1 MKKLIFLFIIS
12 VSILGCKS
20 LKSID
25 DLALNSKIVTNID
38 LTSVIEDKVPVEIN
52 PGRFTKNTITYRMP
66 KVIQGSY
73 SVGDFG
79 RFIDSFKALDYK
91 GNELNFEKTDAN
103 TWIINNGTQLDRIA
117 YFVNDTFDIENVERD
132 IPFSP
137 GGTNISSENYI
148 LNLHG
153 FIGYFDSLKN
163 NQYTLSVTSP
173 SDLNYAT
180 ALNEIQNINTN
191 DNKTISVFSANR
203 YFDITDN
210 PIMYGSIEIETFKVG
225 DISIVLSV
233 YSPNKVHSAESIKE
247 TVFKM
252 MEAQKKYLGDL
263 DSTSRYDIFL
273 YLSDLDDNTSPKGFG
288 ALEHHKSTVVV
299 LPEQSTAEE
308 LAESM
313 IDVVSH
319 EFFHIVTPLSL
330 HSEDVHYFDY
340 ANPTLSKHL
349 WLYEGVVEYFSHHFQ
364 VYEGLINEQDFYNRV
379 MGKIEMSRYFD
390 DEMSFITMSE
400 NVLEEPFA
408 TNYYNVY
415 EKGALL
421 GMCLDILIRES
432 SNGNRSLLSVMKEL
446 SNRYGQS
453 KPFED
458 DLIISELVEMTY
470 PEIDTFFTNHIIGE
484 TPINYEEILEK
495 VGLEYAELPVKTGYL
510 IIDSQPIVSIN
521 PFSQKFYFTEAVLEN
536 SFWKEQGVLPK
547 DIIKSIEGTTLSI
560 SNVNNVLRDVFDWK
574 PGREI
579 KVVLLRNDEEIVI
592 ETITTQAYTKGLSI
606 GPQENGTSNQLKIR
620 NAWLKG

>member
-1 MKKLIFLFIIS
+1 MKKLIFLFVIS
-12 VSILGCKS
+12 ISILGCKS
-20 LKSID
+20 LKD
-25 DLALNSKIVTNID
+25 VNDLGTSSKIETKID
-38 LTSVIEDKVPVEIN
+38 LTRVIDDKVPVEIN
-52 PGRFTKNTITYRMP
+52 PGRFTENTITYRIP

-73 SVGDFG
+73 AVGDFG
-79 RFIDSFKALDYK
+79 RFIDTFKAYDYK
-91 GNELNFEKTDAN
+91 GNELGFEKVDTN
-103 TWIINNGTQLDRIA
+103 TWKIFNGKQLDRIT
-117 YFVNDTFDIENVERD
+117 YYVNDTFDLENTDRA

-137 GGTNISSENYI
+137 GGTNISPDNYV

-163 NQYTLSVTSP
+163 NQYTLQVTYP
-173 SDLNYAT
+173 TEFKYAT
-180 ALNEIQNINTN
+180 ALNEIQNSITNIN
-191 DNKTISVFSANR
+191 KAVSVFSANR

-210 PIMYGSIEIETFKVG
+210 PIMYGNIEVETFNVG

-233 YSPNKVHSAESIKE
+233 YSPNKVHSAKSIKE

-252 MEAQKKYLGDL
+252 MEAQKKYLGEL

-273 YLSDLDDNTSPKGFG
+273 YLSDLESKTTPRGFG

-299 LPEQSTAEE
+299 LEEQSTAEE

-364 VYEGLINEQDFYNRV
+364 VYEGLINEQDFYNRIMEKV
-379 MGKIEMSRYFD
+379 EIARYFD
-390 DEMSFITMSE
+390 DDMSFITMSE
-400 NVLEEPFA
+400 NVLEEPYA

-415 EKGALL
+415 EKGALI
-421 GMCLDILIRES
+421 GMCLDVLIRENS
-432 SNGNRSLLSVMKEL
+432 KGNRSLLSVMKEL
-446 SNRYGQS
+446 STKYGQN
-453 KPFED
+453 KPFKD

-495 VGLEYAELPVKTGYL
+495 VGLEYAEQPVKTDYL
-510 IIDSQPIVSIN
+510 FIDSQPIVSMN

-536 SFWKEQGVLPK
+536 SFWKAQGVLPK
-547 DIIKSIEGTTLSI
+547 DVIKSIDGVKLSI
-560 SNVNNVLRDVFDWK
+560 SNVNNVLKGVFEWK

-579 KVVLLRNDEEIVI
+579 KVVLLRNEKEILI
-592 ETITTQAYTKGLSI
+592 ATITTQAYTNGLSI
-606 GPQENGTSNQLKIR
+606 GPIKNATADQIKIR
-620 NAWLKG
+620 NAWLKD